1 MWLFHVLTCS
11 KMLILAVVDVE
22 VVPVVVGQPTLE
34 NLKKCMRDALA
45 MALLGIQK
53 KNLLKLVAVPFVFAF
68 AIVVAGTV
76 VGCLDVHH
84 LIDYGE

>member
-34 NLKKCMRDALA
+34 NLKKKCMRDADN
-45 MALLGIQK
+45 GSSRNK

-84 LIDYGE
+84 LIDYEE